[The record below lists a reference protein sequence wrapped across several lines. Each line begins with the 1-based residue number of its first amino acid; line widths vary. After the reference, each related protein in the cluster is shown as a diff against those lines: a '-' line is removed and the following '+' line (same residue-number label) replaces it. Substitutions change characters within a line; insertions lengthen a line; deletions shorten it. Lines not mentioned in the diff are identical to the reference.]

1 MEKLVMPDY
10 YEIHIPQMSSEANLQ
25 LADPSLVNYYS
36 DLENRIYW
44 LNDEIS
50 SCTFDLVQYITRWN
64 REDKD
69 VPIEQRKPI
78 RLIIDCAGGALSVS
92 ETVSNIIKMSKTPV
106 YGIALGYVA
115 SGASVIYLSCHKRY
129 ALPNSVFVLHK
140 GSCSGVS
147 GTYDEIVS
155 FARDYEKQIEMLIRF
170 YINYTNY
177 TEEEIEENIQTD
189 WYIRIEEALE
199 KGIVD
204 EVITDIDILC

>member
-1 MEKLVMPDY
+1 MSDCF
-10 YEIHIPQMSSEANLQ
+10 EIQLPSIPNGANLQ

-50 SCTFDLVQYITRWN
+50 NYTFDLLQYITRWN
-64 REDKD
+64 REDKGL
-69 VPIEQRKPI
+69 PTNKRKPI
-78 RLIIDCAGGALSVS
+78 RIIIDCAGGALSVS
-92 ETVSNIIKMSKTPV
+92 ETLSNVIKMSKTPV
-106 YGIALGYVA
+106 YGIALGFVA
-115 SGASVIYLSCHKRY
+115 SGASVIYLSCHKKF

-155 FARDYEKQIEMLIRF
+155 FARDYEKQIEMLMEF
-170 YINYTNY
+170 YIENTKY

-189 WYIRIEEALE
+189 WYIRMDEAIE
-199 KGIVD
+199 KGLVD
-204 EVITDIDILC
+204 EMITDIDILC

>member
-1 MEKLVMPDY
+1 MSEQYEITFPVMP
-10 YEIHIPQMSSEANLQ
+10 QTANWQ
-25 LADPSLVNYYS
+25 LADPSLVNFYS
-36 DLENRIYW
+36 DLENRTYW
-44 LNDEIS
+44 LSDEINNY
-50 SCTFDLVQYITRWN
+50 TFDLVQYIVRWN

-69 VPIEQRKPI
+69 IPVEQRKPI
-78 RLIIDCAGGALSVS
+78 RIIIDCPGGHLSVS

-115 SGASVIYLSCHKRY
+115 SGATVIYLSCHKKF

-147 GTYDEIVS
+147 GTYDEIVA
-155 FARDYEKQIEMLIRF
+155 FARDYEKQMETLINF
-170 YINYTNY
+170 YIDNTNY

-189 WYIRIEEALE
+189 WYIRTGEALE

-204 EVITDIDILC
+204 ELVTDIDLFC

>member
-1 MEKLVMPDY
+1 MSECF
-10 YEIHIPQMSSEANLQ
+10 EIQLPTIPNSANLQ
-25 LADPSLVNYYS
+25 LADPSLINYYQ

-50 SCTFDLVQYITRWN
+50 CYTFDLVQYITRWN
-64 REDKD
+64 REDKGIS
-69 VPIEQRKPI
+69 IENRKPI
-78 RLIIDCAGGALSVS
+78 RIIIDCAGGALSVS
-92 ETVSNIIKMSKTPV
+92 ETLSNIIKMSKTPV

-155 FARDYEKQIEMLIRF
+155 FARDYEKQIEMLMDF
-170 YINYTNY
+170 YIDHTKY

-189 WYIRIEEALE
+189 WYIRAAEALE
-199 KGIVD
+199 KGLVD
-204 EVITDIDILC
+204 ELIDDIDIFC

>member
-1 MEKLVMPDY
+1 MPEH
-10 YEIHIPQMSSEANLQ
+10 YEIALPILPDNATLQ
-25 LADPSLVNYYS
+25 LADPSLVNFYT
-36 DLENRIYW
+36 DLDNRIYW
-44 LNDEIS
+44 LSDEINNY
-50 SCTFDLVQYITRWN
+50 TFDLVQYIIRWN

-69 VPIEQRKPI
+69 IPVDERKPI
-78 RLIIDCAGGALSVS
+78 RIIVDCPGGHLSVS

-115 SGASVIYLSCHKRY
+115 SGASVIYLSCHKKF

-147 GTYDEIVS
+147 GTYDEIVA
-155 FARDYEKQIEMLIRF
+155 FARDYEKQMEVLINF
-170 YINYTNY
+170 YIDNTKY

-189 WYIRIEEALE
+189 WYIRTEEALQ

-204 EVITDIDILC
+204 ELVTNIDIFC